1 MKFIVYDIRPDH
13 EPGIYLPFKMRTS
26 YDFAHRHY
34 RYSVSFQHELRLLVG
49 AIDSRSYRA
58 VSFLDTAEGI
68 ERVYK
73 LIQRYLDTGSNFEA
87 NSLTDP
93 KDPDNIPCY
102 AIVELKDKHRD
113 DPGQRFL
120 VGITVDGL
128 FVSEN
133 DLTAVAFDSADVPD
147 GIVVLM
153 KQFGHTPAEI
163 HKVYQQIHFKGVPN
177 VDENVFIPLV
187 GEVK

>member
-1 MKFIVYDIRPDH
+1 MKFIVYDIRPGH
-13 EPGIYLPFKMRTS
+13 KPGIYLPFKMRTC

-49 AIDSRSYRA
+49 VIDNRSYRA

-87 NSLTDP
+87 NSLTEP
-93 KDPDNIPCY
+93 KDPDNVPCY
-102 AIVELKDKHRD
+102 VIAELKDKQSE

-120 VGITVDGL
+120 VGVIGDGL
-128 FVSEN
+128 FVSES
-133 DLTAVAFDSADVPD
+133 DLTAVAFDSADVSD

-163 HKVYQQIHFKGVPN
+163 HNAYQQIHFKGIPN

-187 GEVK
+187 GVAK